1 MEVLE
6 KSMSYEEVTE
16 IFVRVNSLGI
26 KLRGTDLALAQI
38 TSRWKGF
45 MNLIEDF
52 AHNFND
58 DEDYILESGLPVRM
72 MVIFAT
78 HQSRFKTVGKI
89 SKERLE
95 NAWKQAIDGLE
106 YAINFLR
113 ENAGIDNLSYLSS
126 PFLLIPIA
134 VYWILKNDEALTL
147 EEEKSF

>member
-72 MVIFAT
+72 MVILQHIKA
-78 HQSRFKTVGKI
+78 
-89 SKERLE
+89 
-95 NAWKQAIDGLE
+95 D
-106 YAINFLR
+106 
-113 ENAGIDNLSYLSS
+113 
-126 PFLLIPIA
+126 
-134 VYWILKNDEALTL
+134 LKR
-147 EEEKSF
+147 